1 MMQNVIDSTRGRLMP
16 FLRNAGFDIPEA
28 PRMDVSHVE
37 MGLDRFVKK
46 VPTRNYKNL
55 VPIKWL

>member
-1 MMQNVIDSTRGRLMP
+1 MP

-37 MGLDRFVKK
+37 MGMDRFVKK

-55 VPIKWL
+55 ARMVPIRWL